1 VGLEVVLGSGSGS
14 DGVVV
19 GAGGAVVEEVGSGD
33 WLEDGVEDGSG
44 TSGGEAVPQP
54 NVTSSVQVSPP
65 PTVTV
70 VRFPLAPIVCCP
82 GGRPPTE

>member
-1 VGLEVVLGSGSGS
+1 VGLGAVLGSGSGS
-14 DGVVV
+14 EGVVV
-19 GAGGAVVEEVGSGD
+19 GTGGTVVEEVGSGD
-33 WLEDGVEDGSG
+33 WLGDGVEDGSG
-44 TSGGEAVPQP
+44 ISGGDAVPQP

-70 VRFPLAPIVCCP
+70 VRFPLAPTVCCP